1 METLI
6 VEREQALWLVARLL
20 AEYDPGVKMEI
31 TRSDGT
37 IIIRPQGAPSEL
49 LQWAERISDKYDDVF
64 KRLAE
69 S

>member
-1 METLI
+1 
-6 VEREQALWLVARLL
+6 
-20 AEYDPGVKMEI
+20 MEI

-37 IIIRPQGAPSEL
+37 IIIRPQGTPSEL